1 MTPGRAA
8 LAIAAKDLRIEWR
21 HRTAFATSV
30 MFAVLV
36 LTVFVFARDQ
46 GSVSLA
52 SLAPTVLWV
61 MLALATVVT
70 LNRAFLLERENR
82 ALDGILLA
90 PVPATALFFGKW
102 LANIALVMV
111 VEVVAIPLWMIFF
124 NVEPRPVLF
133 GVGAVAFLAAIGF
146 TGPGTL
152 FSAMAVRTR
161 FAELLLP
168 VLLLPFVIPPLFFAS
183 QATVRILG
191 DAPMDDIW
199 GWLRLLA
206 LYDIAFLAL
215 ATMLFPSVMEQ

>member
-1 MTPGRAA
+1 MTPLRAA

-36 LTVFVFARDQ
+36 LLVFVFARDQ

-52 SLAPTVLWV
+52 ALAPTVLWV

-70 LNRAFLLERENR
+70 LNRAFQLERENR

-90 PVPATALFFGKW
+90 PVSPAALFVGKW

-111 VEVVAIPLWMIFF
+111 VEAVAIPLWMIFF
-124 NVEPRPVLF
+124 NVEPRPRLL
-133 GVGAVAFLAAIGF
+133 GVGAVAVLAAIGF

-183 QATVRILG
+183 QATVRILADVPVG
-191 DAPMDDIW
+191 DLW
-199 GWLRLLA
+199 GWLRLLL
-206 LYDIAFLAL
+206 LYDIAFLTL
-215 ATMLFPSVMEQ
+215 ATMLFPSVMDQ